1 MKTKRLAVVG
11 LGYVGLP
18 LAVEFGKSAIGP
30 IIGFDI
36 NAQKIQELS
45 NTYDAMG
52 ELSTEELA
60 ATQIDYTTDPTKLKE
75 ADCIIVAVPTPVTKA
90 KQPNLRPLEQVS
102 ETIGAHLKPGVIIVF
117 ESTVYPGVTE
127 EVCIPIIE
135 RVSGLIWKK
144 DFFVGYSPERI
155 NPGDKEHTLEK
166 IIKIV
171 AGDTADT
178 LDELAAVYELV
189 CKAGIHRAS
198 SIKVAE
204 AAKVI
209 ENIQRDLNIA
219 LVNELSIIFN
229 KIGISTNEVLEA
241 AGTKW
246 NFNKFA
252 PGLVGGHCIG
262 VDPYY
267 LVHKSEELGYHPQV
281 ITAGRRI
288 NDSMAGYVADR
299 TIEALIQAGKLVQGA
314 KVLVVG
320 LTFKENV
327 KDIRNSKII
336 DTIQRLQ
343 RFGVDVYAHDPILT
357 EEQIKVFTPFIVP
370 DVHDM
375 PKCDA
380 VILYSVH
387 DELRDLHLKDYMS
400 LCKDKPAII
409 DIKNKF
415 AEEVPDD
422 LIYFAL

>member
-1 MKTKRLAVVG
+1 MNTKRLAVVG

-36 NAQKIQELS
+36 NVQKIQELS
-45 NTYDAMG
+45 RQYDVMG

-60 ATQIDYTTDPTKLKE
+60 ATRIDYTNDPTKLKE

-102 ETIGAHLKPGVIIVF
+102 ETIGAHLKSGVIIVF

-135 RVSGLIWKK
+135 RVSGLTWKK

-171 AGDTADT
+171 AGDTVDT
-178 LDELAAVYELV
+178 LEELSAVYGLV
-189 CKAGIHRAS
+189 CKAGIHKAS

-246 NFNKFA
+246 NFIKFA

-314 KVLVVG
+314 KILVVG

-336 DTIQRLQ
+336 DTIKRLQ
-343 RFGVDVYAHDPILT
+343 RFGVDVYAYDPILT
-357 EEQIKVFTPFIVP
+357 NEQIKVFTSFIVP
-370 DVHDM
+370 DIHNM

-400 LCKDKPAII
+400 LCKDKPVII

-415 AEEVPDD
+415 AAEVPDN